1 MTHRPTSAP
10 SALSP
15 AVIDPRL
22 VPRRG
27 VDSFWELATDLFAIC
42 GADGMLYALNPA
54 WERLLGWS
62 REDLTAQP
70 FTAFVHPDDFEAT
83 VDVLARTDIA
93 GARVD
98 ELVNRWRRPDGS
110 YCTLAWS
117 GASDGDVWCVVG
129 RDVTG
134 HAQERT
140 LLREAQR
147 IVGLTNWEWH
157 LDSDVV
163 TTNFVARVLVGDEAV
178 APFGLDGILA
188 RVAPEDRKAVLTGLD
203 ALRAGTLASTRLEHR
218 VIAPSGELR
227 WLDSRCRLLR
237 DPDGRPAVVRGTS
250 QDITERV
257 IAREQLESASDFWQG
272 TMDSLDA
279 HVAVLDPD
287 GQIVAV
293 NQAWR
298 RFEEENGA
306 CNGTIG
312 ENYLA
317 LGRSDGPH
325 ASGVRARAGVLALL
339 EGEGER
345 FSMEYAAR
353 GTGGERWFALTATRF
368 SGPGPVSVVVAHHD
382 ITERRVMEEQALN
395 ARNHLAAVTDS
406 MGEGLLVL
414 DSAGRVTLMNEAAE
428 EMLGWTLSGLRGRVL
443 HDLVHYRRPDGSPQP
458 AAASTILQTLE
469 LRATIR
475 AEDEIFMRR
484 DGTEL
489 PTSYT
494 AAPLVTTQGLEGCV
508 IVFTD
513 ATVRQAEQ
521 RELRR
526 KLDALS
532 WAGRVQDAL
541 REERFVLYA
550 QPILDLATDEVVQHE
565 LLLRMRE
572 PSGEIVGPGSYLQIA
587 EEHNLIGDIDRWV
600 IRRAARLAARGLP
613 VELNVSG
620 GSISDPELI
629 THIEACLRETGA
641 DPGLMVFEI
650 TETALVSDEEAG
662 RHFVQRVH
670 ELGCK
675 LALDDFGTGYGGFTY
690 LKQLPVDYLKID
702 IEFVRDLR
710 TSEASLHVVEAVVN
724 LARGFGMLTVA
735 EGVEDAETLSL
746 LKTLGVDYAQGYH
759 IARPGPLEDAFTDD
773 TLRSSARS

>member
-1 MTHRPTSAP
+1 M
-10 SALSP
+10 
-15 AVIDPRL
+15 
-22 VPRRG
+22 
-27 VDSFWELATDLFAIC
+27 
-42 GADGMLYALNPA
+42 
-54 WERLLGWS
+54 
-62 REDLTAQP
+62 
-70 FTAFVHPDDFEAT
+70 
-83 VDVLARTDIA
+83 
-93 GARVD
+93 
-98 ELVNRWRRPDGS
+98 
-110 YCTLAWS
+110 
-117 GASDGDVWCVVG
+117 WCVVG

-147 IVGLTNWEWH
+147 IVELTNWEWH
-157 LDSDVV
+157 LDSDIV
-163 TTNFVARVLVGDEAV
+163 TTNFVAKVLVGDEEV

-188 RVAPEDRKAVLTGLD
+188 RVAPGDREAVLSGLD
-203 ALRAGTLASTRLEHR
+203 ALRAGTMTSTRLEHR
-218 VIAPSGELR
+218 VIIPNGELR

-237 DPDGRPAVVRGTS
+237 DSDGRPAVVRGTS
-250 QDITERV
+250 QDITER
-257 IAREQLESASDFWQG
+257 RK
-272 TMDSLDA
+272 MDED
-279 HVAVLDPD
+279 
-287 GQIVAV
+287 
-293 NQAWR
+293 
-298 RFEEENGA
+298 
-306 CNGTIG
+306 
-312 ENYLA
+312 
-317 LGRSDGPH
+317 
-325 ASGVRARAGVLALL
+325 
-339 EGEGER
+339 
-345 FSMEYAAR
+345 
-353 GTGGERWFALTATRF
+353 
-368 SGPGPVSVVVAHHD
+368 
-382 ITERRVMEEQALN
+382 ALN

-428 EMLGWTLSGLRGRVL
+428 EMLGWTLSGLRGRVM

-458 AAASTILQTLE
+458 ASASTILQTLE

-494 AAPLVTTQGLEGCV
+494 AAPLVTSEGLEGCV

-526 KLDALS
+526 KLEALS

-572 PSGEIVGPGSYLQIA
+572 PNGEIVGPGSYLQIA

-600 IRRAARLAARGLP
+600 IRRASRLAARGLP

-641 DPGLMVFEI
+641 DPALMVFEI

-724 LARGFGMLTVA
+724 LARGFGMQTVA

-746 LKTLGVDYAQGYH
+746 LKTLGVNYAQGYH
-759 IARPGPLEDAFTDD
+759 IARPGPLEDVLPDD

>member
-1 MTHRPTSAP
+1 M
-10 SALSP
+10 
-15 AVIDPRL
+15 
-22 VPRRG
+22 
-27 VDSFWELATDLFAIC
+27 
-42 GADGMLYALNPA
+42 
-54 WERLLGWS
+54 
-62 REDLTAQP
+62 
-70 FTAFVHPDDFEAT
+70 
-83 VDVLARTDIA
+83 
-93 GARVD
+93 
-98 ELVNRWRRPDGS
+98 
-110 YCTLAWS
+110 
-117 GASDGDVWCVVG
+117 
-129 RDVTG
+129 
-134 HAQERT
+134 
-140 LLREAQR
+140 
-147 IVGLTNWEWH
+147 
-157 LDSDVV
+157 
-163 TTNFVARVLVGDEAV
+163 
-178 APFGLDGILA
+178 
-188 RVAPEDRKAVLTGLD
+188 
-203 ALRAGTLASTRLEHR
+203 
-218 VIAPSGELR
+218 
-227 WLDSRCRLLR
+227 
-237 DPDGRPAVVRGTS
+237 RGTS

-257 IAREQLESASDFWQG
+257 VAREQLE
-272 TMDSLDA
+272 
-279 HVAVLDPD
+279 
-287 GQIVAV
+287 
-293 NQAWR
+293 
-298 RFEEENGA
+298 
-306 CNGTIG
+306 
-312 ENYLA
+312 
-317 LGRSDGPH
+317 
-325 ASGVRARAGVLALL
+325 RA
-339 EGEGER
+339 
-345 FSMEYAAR
+345 
-353 GTGGERWFALTATRF
+353 
-368 SGPGPVSVVVAHHD
+368 
-382 ITERRVMEEQALN
+382 TEDALN

-414 DSAGRVTLMNEAAE
+414 DSAGCVTLMNEAAE
-428 EMLGWTLSGLRGRVL
+428 EMLGWRLKDLRGRIL

-475 AEDEIFMRR
+475 AEDEIFIRR

-494 AAPLVTTQGLEGCV
+494 AAPLVTAEGLEGCV

-526 KLDALS
+526 KLEALS

-550 QPILDLATDEVVQHE
+550 QPILDLASDEIVQHE

-572 PSGEIVGPGSYLQIA
+572 PNGDIVGPGSYLQIA

-600 IRRAARLAARGLP
+600 IREASILAARGLP

-629 THIEACLRETGA
+629 THIETCLRESGA
-641 DPGLMVFEI
+641 DPALMVFEI

-710 TSEASLHVVEAVVN
+710 TSDASLHVVEAVVN
-724 LARGFGMLTVA
+724 LARGFGMHTVA
-735 EGVEDAETLSL
+735 EGVEDAETLNL

-759 IARPGPLEDAFTDD
+759 IARPGPLEDTFADD

>member
-1 MTHRPTSAP
+1 LTHRRTSAP
-10 SALSP
+10 SAISP
-15 AVIDPRL
+15 AVIDPAVVDRRL

-62 REDLTAQP
+62 RGDLTAQP
-70 FTAFVHPDDFEAT
+70 FTAFVHPDDYQAT

-93 GARVD
+93 GGRID
-98 ELVNRWRRPDGS
+98 ELINRWRRRDGS

-147 IVGLTNWEWH
+147 IVELTNWEWH
-157 LDSDVV
+157 LDSDIV
-163 TTNFVARVLVGDEAV
+163 TTNFVAKILVGDEAV

-188 RVAPEDRKAVLTGLD
+188 RVAPIDREAVLTGLD
-203 ALRAGTLASTRLEHR
+203 ALRAGTKTNARLEHR
-218 VIAPSGELR
+218 VIAPNGELR

-237 DPDGRPAVVRGTS
+237 DADGRPSVVRGTS
-250 QDITERV
+250 QDITER
-257 IAREQLESASDFWQG
+257 RK
-272 TMDSLDA
+272 
-279 HVAVLDPD
+279 
-287 GQIVAV
+287 
-293 NQAWR
+293 
-298 RFEEENGA
+298 
-306 CNGTIG
+306 
-312 ENYLA
+312 
-317 LGRSDGPH
+317 
-325 ASGVRARAGVLALL
+325 
-339 EGEGER
+339 
-345 FSMEYAAR
+345 
-353 GTGGERWFALTATRF
+353 
-368 SGPGPVSVVVAHHD
+368 
-382 ITERRVMEEQALN
+382 MEEDALN
-395 ARNHLAAVTDS
+395 ARNHLAAITDS

-428 EMLGWTLSGLRGRVL
+428 EMLGWTLSGLRGRVM
-443 HDLVHYRRPDGSPQP
+443 HDLIHYRRPDGSPQP

-494 AAPLVTTQGLEGCV
+494 AAPLVTAQGLEGCV

-526 KLDALS
+526 KLEALS

-572 PSGEIVGPGSYLQIA
+572 PNGEIVGPGSYLQIA

-600 IRRAARLAARGLP
+600 IRRASRLAARGLP

-629 THIEACLRETGA
+629 THIEACLQETGA
-641 DPGLMVFEI
+641 DPALMVFEI
-650 TETALVSDEEAG
+650 TETALVCDEEAG

-724 LARGFGMLTVA
+724 LARGFGMQTVA

>member
-1 MTHRPTSAP
+1 MTQPRTAARPPGSA
-10 SALSP
+10 
-15 AVIDPRL
+15 AVIDSRV
-22 VPRRG
+22 VPHSG
-27 VDSFWELATDLFAIC
+27 IDSFWELATDLFAIC
-42 GADGMLYALNPA
+42 GRDGMLYALNPA

-62 REDLTAQP
+62 REDLT
-70 FTAFVHPDDFEAT
+70 TRSLLTFVHPDDAEAT
-83 VDVLARTDIA
+83 VEVLARTHIA
-93 GARVD
+93 GSKLD
-98 ELVNRWRRPDGS
+98 ELVNRWRRRDGS

-140 LLREAQR
+140 LLREAQQ
-147 IVGLTNWEWH
+147 V
-157 LDSDVV
+157 
-163 TTNFVARVLVGDEAV
+163 
-178 APFGLDGILA
+178 
-188 RVAPEDRKAVLTGLD
+188 
-203 ALRAGTLASTRLEHR
+203 
-218 VIAPSGELR
+218 
-227 WLDSRCRLLR
+227 
-237 DPDGRPAVVRGTS
+237 
-250 QDITERV
+250 
-257 IAREQLESASDFWQG
+257 LESAAD
-272 TMDSLDA
+272 D
-279 HVAVLDPD
+279 
-287 GQIVAV
+287 
-293 NQAWR
+293 
-298 RFEEENGA
+298 
-306 CNGTIG
+306 
-312 ENYLA
+312 
-317 LGRSDGPH
+317 
-325 ASGVRARAGVLALL
+325 
-339 EGEGER
+339 
-345 FSMEYAAR
+345 
-353 GTGGERWFALTATRF
+353 
-368 SGPGPVSVVVAHHD
+368 
-382 ITERRVMEEQALN
+382 ALN

-428 EMLGWTLSGLRGRVL
+428 DMLGWTLSGLRGRVL

-458 AAASTILQTLE
+458 ASASTILQTLE

-494 AAPLVTTQGLEGCV
+494 AAPLVTSEGLEGCV

-526 KLDALS
+526 KLEALS

-572 PSGEIVGPGSYLQIA
+572 PNGEIVGPGSYLQIA

-600 IRRAARLAARGLP
+600 IRRATRLAARGLP

-629 THIEACLRETGA
+629 THIEACLHETGA
-641 DPGLMVFEI
+641 DPALLVFEI

-710 TSEASLHVVEAVVN
+710 TSEASLHVVQAVVN
-724 LARGFGMLTVA
+724 LARGFGMQTVA

-746 LKTLGVDYAQGYH
+746 LKTLGVNYAQGYH
-759 IARPGPLEDAFTDD
+759 IARPGPLEDVLPDD
-773 TLRSSARS
+773 TLRSSTRS